1 LAATGLWIL
10 DGQDPESDAVMS
22 GLVPP
27 LARFVIKRGFGPR
40 YGRRAA
46 RLWGGTAAVRVPALS
61 ADAVGGTDPTGV
73 AR

>member
-1 LAATGLWIL
+1 MAATGLWIL

-22 GLVPP
+22 WLVPP

-46 RLWGGTAAVRVPALS
+46 RLWGGTAAVPALS